1 MNPMALIIRQSL
13 MPLLQQ
19 RKQGLFHKRWQGI
32 ADLQMCGQGQ
42 RLQQAIDPAD
52 FLTRHANATDNPFR
66 KSVQPTQTFQTSRQ
80 NGQRSS

>member
-19 RKQGLFHKRWQGI
+19 RKQSFFNKLWQGV

-42 RLQQAIDPAD
+42 RLQQAINPAD
-52 FLTRHANATDNPFR
+52 FPRMTCECH
-66 KSVQPTQTFQTSRQ
+66 
-80 NGQRSS
+80 G

>member
-52 FLTRHANATDNPFR
+52 FLA
-66 KSVQPTQTFQTSRQ
+66 
-80 NGQRSS
+80 